1 MVPNFEGKLQVVWGK
16 SVWIWGILK
25 NCSAVG
31 VSLLDFFFT
40 TPVIQ
45 LPVLLVVGSG
55 AINYLVQLGIKTII
69 DFWGT
74 TGISQGIN
82 YISLYI
88 FIIIIQIFIIQSK
101 NFMSRIRGTKSG
113 LRPQRL
119 SWEISHLDF
128 AFLWAIIGIS
138 FFSPIIE
145 WGFNKFSGAFSLFT
159 GWENFVVGYWCWF
172 LILILLRLTAFLTE
186 QRYKT
191 KLLLMALVLILLSG
205 NIGMEPQETARQIQF
220 HKINQVGLRMHN
232 FPKDQQ
238 RQIKS
243 NLFTIDVMG
252 QENKHQFEHDMRE
265 NYAITKIIY
274 SQGAGRDW
282 KSTICSTIK
291 LETMS
296 MELDGNFTQKLGHQQ
311 ANRAVNKLDQQHSN
325 LSQRTIHGVKSLQR
339 PTQTFKPIRS
349 QRLGGLRTLARTFS
363 FYRTGGRSIH
373 SRSSVNKQQRS
384 SQAREWQGVTR
395 LHDTTGQSLKAL
407 LLMLVTWEDQS
418 TGTSGQTNW
427 TAGVSPLTSK
437 VSLCVMSRW
446 GALSLV
452 TVQEQMEEG
461 HVAALMSRT
470 HQMGA
475 LVNEDNPQND
485 RQEAVTATSGMTAG
499 DSGIKRN
506 TSSWGMYIYGAIILM
521 GIMVHEH
528 KEGSRCKG
536 RHNSQVVYRLQ
547 HYTGRF
553 FREWMALA
561 TLQVLVLM
569 IGVALC
575 VPSEV
580 SPIGFVRQTA
590 YRTLILG
597 AIACVW
603 IQAHLRSSMV
613 WLKTHQAELQQ
624 RITVRLISG
633 GTGDEV
639 TGNRQSMRSGR
650 GGRGSRTG
658 STPRGAGSGQRGAPM
673 QRAAPVTPGA
683 GGAHHYNNL
692 GS

>member
-1 MVPNFEGKLQVVWGK
+1 
-16 SVWIWGILK
+16 
-25 NCSAVG
+25 
-31 VSLLDFFFT
+31 
-40 TPVIQ
+40 
-45 LPVLLVVGSG
+45 
-55 AINYLVQLGIKTII
+55 
-69 DFWGT
+69 
-74 TGISQGIN
+74 
-82 YISLYI
+82 
-88 FIIIIQIFIIQSK
+88 
-101 NFMSRIRGTKSG
+101 
-113 LRPQRL
+113 
-119 SWEISHLDF
+119 
-128 AFLWAIIGIS
+128 
-138 FFSPIIE
+138 
-145 WGFNKFSGAFSLFT
+145 
-159 GWENFVVGYWCWF
+159 
-172 LILILLRLTAFLTE
+172 
-186 QRYKT
+186 
-191 KLLLMALVLILLSG
+191 
-205 NIGMEPQETARQIQF
+205 
-220 HKINQVGLRMHN
+220 
-232 FPKDQQ
+232 
-238 RQIKS
+238 
-243 NLFTIDVMG
+243 
-252 QENKHQFEHDMRE
+252 MRE
-265 NYAITKIIY
+265 NYAIIKIIY

-633 GTGDEV
+633 GTGDAV

-650 GGRGSRTG
+650 GGRGSQTG
-658 STPRGAGSGQRGAPM
+658 STPRGAGSGQRSAPT
-673 QRAAPVTPGA
+673 QRAAHVTPGA

-692 GS
+692 GSQRPFGSDRERLEVYAGQLDQTYTWTKVYVEGIPTNVTLLGRDGISAIRALIEDILGWPLAEGTDYRLAETVHMRNFPTEHGRGAGVTYGLILDLGRKELDGFSVYPEYGAYHAAPRNRLRT